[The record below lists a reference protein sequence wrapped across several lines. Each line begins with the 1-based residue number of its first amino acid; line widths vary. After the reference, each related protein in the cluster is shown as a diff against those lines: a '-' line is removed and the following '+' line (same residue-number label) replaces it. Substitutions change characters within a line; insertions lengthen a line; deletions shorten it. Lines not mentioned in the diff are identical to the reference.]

1 MKRSL
6 AVLLLCAVPLLC
18 GAQTSDQPATSGKPA
33 APETQQRREGRGMR
47 QGQGTAGTIAEIK
60 PDGFTLKQMDGK
72 TVAVKVTSETR
83 FRKDRQDAKF
93 ADFKPGETVMVGG
106 EPAGADAWTARFVA
120 SRTDGFVV
128 GGGEGGMQALRE
140 GMGKQFIAGEVK
152 AIDGTKLTIARPDG
166 QAQTIEV
173 DENTSF
179 RKARESIT
187 LPDIKVGDH
196 VFGRGA
202 VNSAGVFV
210 PTELNVGGGGGFG
223 MGIAGPRRRLAPET
237 KSSAPPPD
245 LQQQPAPPPN

>member
-1 MKRSL
+1 
-6 AVLLLCAVPLLC
+6 
-18 GAQTSDQPATSGKPA
+18 
-33 APETQQRREGRGMR
+33 MR
-47 QGQGTAGTIAEIK
+47 QGQGTGGTIAEIK
-60 PDGFTLKQMDGK
+60 PDGFRLKQMDGK
-72 TVAVKVTSETR
+72 VVTVKVTSETR

-93 ADFKPGETVMVGG
+93 ADFKTGDMVMVGG
-106 EPAGADAWTARFVA
+106 EPAGTDAWTARFVA
-120 SRTDGFVV
+120 SRT
-128 GGGEGGMQALRE
+128 GEGGMQALRE

-202 VNSAGVFV
+202 VNSARRVRAGHSQRRRDARNGV
-210 PTELNVGGGGGFG
+210 GR
-223 MGIAGPRRRLAPET
+223 PRRIGRTPA
-237 KSSAPPPD
+237 SSAT
-245 LQQQPAPPPN
+245 AEAVN